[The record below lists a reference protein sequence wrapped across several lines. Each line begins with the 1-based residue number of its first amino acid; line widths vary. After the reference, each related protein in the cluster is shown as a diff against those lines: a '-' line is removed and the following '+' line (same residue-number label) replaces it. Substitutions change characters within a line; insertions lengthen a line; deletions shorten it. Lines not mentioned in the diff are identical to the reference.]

1 MRKNQ
6 EPYNI
11 GLDIG
16 TSSIGWSIMNDNFD
30 LMRVKGKK
38 GIGVRLYN
46 EGQSAAERRM
56 HRTARRRYGRR
67 KWRLR
72 LLEDFFDEHMAEV
85 DDTFFARLKDSNISP
100 KDDKKYRK
108 SLLFPKSKGVTYQDD
123 GEFYK
128 KYPTM
133 YHLRYAL
140 MTEHRKFDLR
150 EIYLA
155 FHHMVKYRGNF
166 LYDTN
171 VDPFGLCPYNGVN

>member
-140 MTEHRKFDLR
+140 MV
-150 EIYLA
+150 
-155 FHHMVKYRGNF
+155 MPV
-166 LYDTN
+166 
-171 VDPFGLCPYNGVN
+171 

>member
-38 GIGVRLYN
+38 GIGV
-46 EGQSAAERRM
+46 
-56 HRTARRRYGRR
+56 YGRR

-128 KYPTM
+128 KCHQTVFHKAPQRAPALQNQRVR
-133 YHLRYAL
+133 HRRGLRHQPQL
-140 MTEHRKFDLR
+140 LLLPLPGHP
-150 EIYLA
+150 
-155 FHHMVKYRGNF
+155 HPH
-166 LYDTN
+166 
-171 VDPFGLCPYNGVN
+171 

>member
-85 DDTFFARLKDSNISP
+85 DDTFFARLKNSNISP
-100 KDDKKYRK
+100 KDDKN
-108 SLLFPKSKGVTYQDD
+108 
-123 GEFYK
+123 
-128 KYPTM
+128 
-133 YHLRYAL
+133 
-140 MTEHRKFDLR
+140 
-150 EIYLA
+150 I
-155 FHHMVKYRGNF
+155 GNHCF
-166 LYDTN
+166 FQSQRASRTKMMASFTKN
-171 VDPFGLCPYNGVN
+171 IRQCTICAMH